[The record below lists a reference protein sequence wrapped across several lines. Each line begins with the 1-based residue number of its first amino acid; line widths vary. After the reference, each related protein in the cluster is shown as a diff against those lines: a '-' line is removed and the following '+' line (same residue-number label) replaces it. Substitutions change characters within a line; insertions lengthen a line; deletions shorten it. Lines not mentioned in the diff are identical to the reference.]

1 MRGSDI
7 LFSQC
12 RAKNSTCLAYGL
24 QGEKAQKHHCTLM
37 FWYFRSPI
45 TSFVIG
51 SRQSAVL
58 TLKAVGSDAI
68 YHVGLA
74 DLHQL

>member
-12 RAKNSTCLAYGL
+12 RAKNSTRLAYGL
-24 QGEKAQKHHCTLM
+24 QGGKAQKHHCTLM
-37 FWYFRSPI
+37 FWYFKSPI

-51 SRQSAVL
+51 SRQSAVNIESS
-58 TLKAVGSDAI
+58 GF
-68 YHVGLA
+68 
-74 DLHQL
+74 